1 MYIFTHFMG
10 NEMAKVYSV
19 EQLQKILDTGYR
31 TVLRL
36 ISSGKIKKLAGMGKI
51 KVSEQALNDYLE
63 GK

>member
-1 MYIFTHFMG
+1 
-10 NEMAKVYSV
+10 MAKVYSV